1 MSFSSFHA
9 RLSEQMLGYNPA
21 MNFYPGDTTFR
32 MSTQAPKGRRK
43 SDKDHIN
50 ASPEVVTLEHY
61 KAALQGERLCATLEE
76 RGRGQEGHAFL
87 NTIVMTSLACL
98 EVTKSKLK
106 VRASG
111 LGHHLTTMLLQRMR
125 GRLIGGEHSWK
136 QRRSER
142 IRGENSLREDVDQ

>member
-1 MSFSSFHA
+1 MQQRVKLVEEKQS
-9 RLSEQMLGYNPA
+9 
-21 MNFYPGDTTFR
+21 GDAESVPR
-32 MSTQAPKGRRK
+32 Q
-43 SDKDHIN
+43 
-50 ASPEVVTLEHY
+50 
-61 KAALQGERLCATLEE
+61 CAQRG

-111 LGHHLTTMLLQRMR
+111 LGHHLTIMLFQRMR
-125 GRLIGGEHSWK
+125 GRLIGGERSWK

-142 IRGENSLREDVDQ
+142 IRGENSLREDVDG